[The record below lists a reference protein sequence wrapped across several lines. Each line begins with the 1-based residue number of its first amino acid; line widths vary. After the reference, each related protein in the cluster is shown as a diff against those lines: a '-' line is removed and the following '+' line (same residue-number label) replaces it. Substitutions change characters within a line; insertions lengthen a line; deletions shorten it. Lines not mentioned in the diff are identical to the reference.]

1 MLKNLAAVSTLAIP
15 FLWFP
20 TQAQAIVALQS
31 FTVGGLFNSFDFTNQ
46 TVGWS
51 FTAND
56 NLSVTS
62 LGLWDET
69 PADPLGQTHR
79 VGLWNST
86 GTLLGSVTIQTN
98 SPLTGDFRYEAITPV
113 ALTSGSTYFLGS
125 EVSDPF
131 SDFYTTGAGSII
143 TAPEITFLNT
153 ARNSSAGGFSFPS
166 ITGNGNGRFGP
177 NFQFQVVST
186 PVPEPTSILSLL
198 SLGTLGAASTLNRKL
213 KPSQSTE
220 KETTKVG

>member
-1 MLKNLAAVSTLAIP
+1 MLKNLAVVSTLVIP
-15 FLWFP
+15 FLLFP

-31 FTVGGLFNSFDFTNQ
+31 FTGDDVFPSFDGTNQ

-56 NLSVTS
+56 NLLVTS

-69 PADPLGQTHR
+69 PADPLGQTHQ
-79 VGLWNST
+79 VGLWSST

-113 ALTSGSTYFLGS
+113 TLTSGLTYFLGS
-125 EVSDPF
+125 EISDPF
-131 SDFYTTGAGSII
+131 SDRYTTFASSII

-153 ARNSSAGGFSFPS
+153 ARNDSDGGFSFPS
-166 ITGNGNGRFGP
+166 ITGSGNGRFGP

-186 PVPEPTSILSLL
+186 PVPEPTSTLSLL
-198 SLGTLGAASTLNRKL
+198 ALGTLGAASTLKRKL
-213 KPSQSTE
+213 KPSQFTE